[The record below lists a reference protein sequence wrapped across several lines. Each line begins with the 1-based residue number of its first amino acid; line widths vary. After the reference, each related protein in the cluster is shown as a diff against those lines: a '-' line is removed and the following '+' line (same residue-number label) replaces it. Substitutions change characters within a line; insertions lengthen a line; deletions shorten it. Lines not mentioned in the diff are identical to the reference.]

1 MAICHKV
8 IIMYILTSA
17 YLPQHNIFTSKNIVS
32 LCKAVCLWKM
42 GVDVPQQ
49 AITTLLHQSLVCFT
63 VQHKELF
70 HTAQLYL
77 IMMMY
82 KTRRSLAAAL
92 VNEPIN
98 TEIHIRIRC
107 NVRGKGKTSLTLRSF
122 NTRSILSDR
131 NSHTVSLKKP
141 QDACIVAVDNKRRAE
156 VLNEKAVR
164 MGVALNFSIYVY
176 IFLTPVSWLPAESAS
191 SQLVTY
197 FAMNS

>member
-17 YLPQHNIFTSKNIVS
+17 YLPQYNIFTSKNIVS
-32 LCKAVCLWKM
+32 LWKAVCLWKM

-49 AITTLLHQSLVCFT
+49 AITTLLHQSLGCFT

-77 IMMMY
+77 IMMY

-92 VNEPIN
+92 VNGPIN

-131 NSHTVSLKKP
+131 NSHTVSMKKP

-156 VLNEKAVR
+156 ALNKKAVR

-176 IFLTPVSWLPAESAS
+176 IFLTPVSCLPAESAS